1 MLENTPNN
9 SAKFTTKNWVEMN
22 DDSRKERNNKDKAKD
37 IDVLMSMYNLVK
49 YSDNYSKTYGS
60 LWEYY
65 GEKPGKHIDWLWN

>member
-1 MLENTPNN
+1 
-9 SAKFTTKNWVEMN
+9 MN

-37 IDVLMSMYNLVK
+37 IDVLMSMHNLVK

-65 GEKPGKHIDWLWN
+65 GEKPGKHID